1 MVGSRRRARAV
12 GRGVR
17 AVDRR
22 TPACQRCQ
30 QLEEELR
37 DLRQRLAASGHYIAF
52 SPGPNPYPNVE
63 DELRRWLV
71 AEPGAD
77 ASTGFQ
83 AGWLRLARVIEPRL
97 NEWEARFTRAR
108 RDSAGLKSHI
118 NALLAE

>member
-1 MVGSRRRARAV
+1 
-12 GRGVR
+12 VR
-17 AVDRR
+17 AVDHR
-22 TPACQRCQ
+22 TPVCQRCQ
-30 QLEEELR
+30 HLEEELR
-37 DLRQRLAASGHYIAF
+37 DLRQRLAATGRYVAF
-52 SPGPNPYPNVE
+52 SPGPNPYPSVE

-77 ASTGFQ
+77 PATGFR

-118 NALLAE
+118 NALLAEIERLQNR